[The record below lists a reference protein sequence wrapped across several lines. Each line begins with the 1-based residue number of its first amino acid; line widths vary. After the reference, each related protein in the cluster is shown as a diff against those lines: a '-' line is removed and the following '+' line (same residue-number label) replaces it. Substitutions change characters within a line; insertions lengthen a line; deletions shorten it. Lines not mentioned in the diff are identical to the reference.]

1 MLYIKVCKWERE
13 FKYWPRIPEN
23 VVSTQKKVITFE
35 KVIVWQFDRFCIL
48 GLLSGSLLTSIATMP
63 IPPPTSTAVALLFD
77 LYTNE
82 ILAIP
87 IFLEFFGNRE
97 DYSPRIMKLWRVTF
111 SVQSMHYCS
120 PPSLSFPWTYQRT
133 LTLSSPPS
141 RVVLILKPSSPSSR
155 RFRCFR
161 GARGFVSPYK
171 CYKYICTRAA
181 LHQVED
187 YAGTKKYY
195 FVIVTFSLIFPPLP
209 PL

>member
-1 MLYIKVCKWERE
+1 MRERE

-63 IPPPTSTAVALLFD
+63 IPPQAPQWRASLVQWRSSLICSSLICNWDSCDPNISGILWKSWGLFTPYYEAVARHIQYPEYAF
-77 LYTNE
+77 
-82 ILAIP
+82 
-87 IFLEFFGNRE
+87 
-97 DYSPRIMKLWRVTF
+97 
-111 SVQSMHYCS
+111 CS
-120 PPSLSFPWTYQRT
+120 PPSLSLPWTHQR
-133 LTLSSPPS
+133 TLSSPPS
-141 RVVLILKPSSPSSR
+141 RVVLILTPSSPSSH
-155 RFRCFR
+155 CFR

-171 CYKYICTRAA
+171 CYKYVCTRAA
-181 LHQVED
+181 LHRVED

>member
-1 MLYIKVCKWERE
+1 MRERE
-13 FKYWPRIPEN
+13 RVQILAQNPWKCGVNTKESNHFWKSDCLTVWSFLHPRIAL
-23 VVSTQKKVITFE
+23 
-35 KVIVWQFDRFCIL
+35 RF
-48 GLLSGSLLTSIATMP
+48 SADKYRDHANTS
-63 IPPPTSTAVALLFD
+63 TSTAVAGLIGAVAFFFD

-87 IFLEFFGNRE
+87 ILMEFFGNRE

-111 SVQSMHYCS
+111 SVQSLHYCS
-120 PPSLSFPWTYQRT
+120 PPSLSLPWTHQRT

-141 RVVLILKPSSPSSR
+141 RVVLILTPSSPSSR
-155 RFRCFR
+155 CFSCFK

>member
-1 MLYIKVCKWERE
+1 MRERE

-77 LYTNE
+77 LYTKWDSCDPNISG
-82 ILAIP
+82 ILWKSWGLFTPYYEAVARHIQYP
-87 IFLEFFGNRE
+87 EYAF
-97 DYSPRIMKLWRVTF
+97 
-111 SVQSMHYCS
+111 CS
-120 PPSLSFPWTYQRT
+120 PPSLSLPWTHQR
-133 LTLSSPPS
+133 TLSSPPS
-141 RVVLILKPSSPSSR
+141 RVVLILTPSSPSSH
-155 RFRCFR
+155 CFR